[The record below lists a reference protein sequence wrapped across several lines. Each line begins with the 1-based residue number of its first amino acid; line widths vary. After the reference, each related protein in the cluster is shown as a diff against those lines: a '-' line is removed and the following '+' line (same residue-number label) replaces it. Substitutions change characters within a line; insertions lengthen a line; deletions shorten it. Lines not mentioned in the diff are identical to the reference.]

1 MKFHHL
7 ALKEAR
13 GKLFGLMLILGALWF
28 LGMEVG
34 STEATMHW
42 GNPCFARGSYSGSGF
57 SNFFVF
63 SLLVLGVFIFFG
75 STISKKV
82 KSFIRPRR
90 RR

>member
-13 GKLFGLMLILGALWF
+13 GKLFGLMLILGALWL

-42 GNPCFARGSYSGSGF
+42 GNPCLRVGIPPVRGYLIF
-57 SNFFVF
+57 LFFHFWCWVF
-63 SLLVLGVFIFFG
+63 L
-75 STISKKV
+75 
-82 KSFIRPRR
+82 
-90 RR
+90 